1 MRKEIADLIFPV
13 LRKALE
19 IKEGLNANPEAWDF
33 ADSQRRLL
41 AMLQTAVPDAL
52 RPDLIGEQRALDSAA
67 SGGARLGFLG
77 IHYALACWLDETF
90 IADSPWRNQWNDR
103 KLETTL
109 FGTNER
115 ATEFWRQA
123 ERAQNRPTRDAV
135 EVYFLCVM
143 LGFRGELLDKPAEL
157 AAWRDRVEAQITQA
171 EGRDYTPPPGLAVT
185 PDVHALTGTLRMQ
198 RWFLVAAVAAL
209 AFIPLLICLVG
220 YQR

>member
-1 MRKEIADLIFPV
+1 MRKEIADLVFPIF
-13 LRKALE
+13 RKALE
-19 IKEGLNANPEAWDF
+19 TKEGLRINPEAWDF

-41 AMLQTAVPDAL
+41 ALLQAAVPDAL
-52 RPDLIGEQRALDSAA
+52 RPDFIGEQRALDNAA
-67 SGGARLGFLG
+67 GGARLGFLG

-90 IADSPWRNQWNDR
+90 IADSPWRDQWNGH

-109 FGTNER
+109 YGTNER

-123 ERAQNRPTRDAV
+123 ERAQSRPTRDAL

-157 AAWRDRVEAQITQA
+157 TAWRDRVETQITQA

-185 PDVHALTGTLRMQ
+185 PDVHALTGMSRMQ
-198 RWFLVAAVAAL
+198 RWFLAAAVAGL